1 MFFFFFCLSRLST
14 GKKKTHK
21 NLEKIIVKNIPQ
33 TTLIHIFNLTQTLA
47 LLRYLQP
54 SSLTSLLSSQNL
66 NFLLLFYHFEF
77 PNKIVVFVVK
87 EVRFK
92 DLLAH
97 SSNNKLYNCFFFIFF
112 QFQISYPLTSS
123 SIFLKSNDILL
134 RFAYNVY
141 DNASIFFCINKSYI
155 CVV

>member
-1 MFFFFFCLSRLST
+1 MFFFFFLSLSPLHW
-14 GKKKTHK
+14 KKKTHK

-33 TTLIHIFNLTQTLA
+33 TTLIHISNLTQTLA

-112 QFQISYPLTSS
+112 NFKYHIPS
-123 SIFLKSNDILL
+123 LL
-134 RFAYNVY
+134 LQSF
-141 DNASIFFCINKSYI
+141 
-155 CVV
+155 